1 MSRVVAFAAAAAAA
15 TATAIMLWATGIPL
29 GIPGEWTWPRLPVDP
44 QSGWNL
50 LLAGLGAGLYLGF
63 VAVGSRRL
71 SSPKVHRAEVAA
83 WVVALFVA
91 AVGWLWTVQETA
103 PSAGQLAKAPFIL
116 YYPSSSGYFTKA
128 RYESPDARVFLRD
141 YEALM
146 KQGDVLHVGTHPPGL
161 FLVFH
166 GLIALGERWPALLTK
181 AWSLAP
187 ESVREATAVVQ
198 ENTGATRQPC
208 SPADAAVLWLAGMLV
223 MTLSAATVAPL
234 YGTLRLMLSRE
245 AAFVGAAFWPA
256 IPAVGMLWPK
266 SDAAFPFVSV
276 LLAWCALS
284 GWTTGS
290 CVRAAAAGLV
300 LFAGLCCSLAFLPVA
315 LFLTLVIGH
324 DALSDLRFHR
334 RSLVEVSTWIAC
346 GFAGFLLP
354 VILLWTVD
362 VHLERIWLWNYRN
375 HAGFYAEYPRTYWKW
390 LLVNPLELTI
400 AVGAPAAIAALC
412 GLRRLGSE
420 NGIAPLMLRAG
431 WWGAAVWGLLWL
443 TGKNSGEAA
452 RLWLLLM
459 PGVIAVAAVGLS
471 SGGWAVPTAS
481 VKDVVG
487 TAHPPKGGATRWSPI
502 LWLALQL
509 AASILTVHRI
519 GGFHFETL

>member
-1 MSRVVAFAAAAAAA
+1 MPRVVAFAAALAAS
-15 TATAIMLWATGIPL
+15 TATALLLWTTGVPL
-29 GIPGEWTWPRLPVDP
+29 GIPGEWAWPRLEADA

-50 LLAGLGAGLYLGF
+50 LLAGLAAGLYLGF
-63 VAVGSRRL
+63 VAIGSRRL
-71 SSPKVHRAEVAA
+71 SSPTVPRAEVAA
-83 WVVALFVA
+83 WVVALFA
-91 AVGWLWTVQETA
+91 SAVGWLWTVQETA
-103 PSAGQLAKAPFIL
+103 PSAGQLAKAPFVL

-128 RYESPDARVFLRD
+128 RYESPDAKVFLRD

-146 KQGDVLHVGTHPPGL
+146 EQRDVLHIGTHPPGL

-166 GLIALGERWPALLTK
+166 GLIALGERCPALLTA
-181 AWSLAP
+181 AWSIAP

-198 ENTGATRQPC
+198 ENTSAGRQPC
-208 SPADAAVLWLAGMLV
+208 TQADAAVLWLAGLLV
-223 MTLSAATVAPL
+223 LVLSAATVAPL
-234 YGTLRLMLSRE
+234 YGTLRLMLSRQ

-256 IPAVGMLWPK
+256 IPAVAIFWPK

-290 CVRAAAAGLV
+290 RLRAAAAGLV

-315 LFLTLVIGH
+315 LFLSLVIGH
-324 DALSDLRFHR
+324 DALTELRSHR
-334 RSLVEVSTWIAC
+334 RSLRETSTWIAC

-354 VILLWTVD
+354 VVILWTMD

-375 HAGFYAEYPRTYWKW
+375 HAGFYAEYPRTYGKW
-390 LLVNPLELTI
+390 LLINPVELTI
-400 AVGAPAAIAALC
+400 AVGAPVAVVALW
-412 GLRRLGSE
+412 GLRRLGTD
-420 NGIAPLMLRAG
+420 GDIAPLLRRSG
-431 WWGAAVWGLLWL
+431 WWGLAVWGLLWL

-459 PGVIAVAAVGLS
+459 PGVVALAAVGLS
-471 SGGWAVPTAS
+471 PMDGKTARFSGL
-481 VKDVVG
+481 
-487 TAHPPKGGATRWSPI
+487 SPI
-502 LWLALQL
+502 LWLGLQL
-509 AASILTVHRI
+509 AVAILTVHRI